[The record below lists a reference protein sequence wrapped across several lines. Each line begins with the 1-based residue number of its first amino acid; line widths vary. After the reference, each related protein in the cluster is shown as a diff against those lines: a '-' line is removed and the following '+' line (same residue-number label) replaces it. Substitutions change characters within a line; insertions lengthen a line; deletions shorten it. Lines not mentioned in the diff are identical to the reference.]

1 MPLPA
6 KIGCYTGRVP
16 RVAPFRPLS
25 FDPAVA
31 GPLDRLTAPPYDVI
45 SGRGRTSLAAASP
58 YNIVHLDLAERQG
71 ANDGNVYAGAAR
83 LLDAWRARGILR
95 EGEST
100 YVAYE
105 STFRLDG
112 HEHRLAGIF
121 CAMELEPWGRDVLPH
136 EETMPGPVEDRLQ
149 LLRALKT
156 HLSAVYGTIAGPC
169 PALAELLD
177 ETRAE
182 PAIAS
187 VVDEEGVGHR
197 IWRVGAAAPVNEWL
211 TDEPL
216 LIADGHH
223 RYTTALAYREERRA
237 EAGPGPWDRIFVL
250 VVDAGSQQV
259 PVLPYHR
266 GQLSGTPPSGG
277 DPVPD
282 LAAALANANDADLRY
297 ATIRRTSEGTVAYA
311 VNRLTG
317 TPPTVRALHEQIL
330 DGAVP
335 DEALRFTH
343 DAKDADAA
351 VRSGEAV
358 AAYLLPLTA
367 PERIRQAVERG
378 QRLPRKSTFF
388 WPKPRTGLV
397 MMPLD

>member
-1 MPLPA
+1 
-6 KIGCYTGRVP
+6 VP

-45 SGRGRTSLAAASP
+45 SGHGRTSLAAASP

-71 ANDGNVYAGAAR
+71 ASDGNVYAGAAR
-83 LLDAWRARGILR
+83 LLDAWRSDGILR
-95 EGEST
+95 SGELG

-112 HEHRLAGIF
+112 HERRLEGIF
-121 CAMELEPWGRDVLPH
+121 CAMQLEPWGRDVLPH
-136 EETMPGPVEDRLQ
+136 EETMPGPVQDRLQ
-149 LLRALKT
+149 LLRALRT

-169 PALAELLD
+169 PELGELLD
-177 ETRAE
+177 RVRAE
-182 PAIAS
+182 PPAAS
-187 VVDEEGVGHR
+187 IVDEEEVRHR
-197 IWRVGAAAPVNEWL
+197 IWRVGADAPVDEWL
-211 TDEPL
+211 ADEPL

-223 RYTTALAYREERRA
+223 RYTTALAYRDEQRA
-237 EAGPGPWDRIFVL
+237 TAGPGPWDRAFVL
-250 VVDAGSQQV
+250 VVDAGSQDV

-266 GQLSGTPPSGG
+266 VQLGGSPPSGG

-282 LAAALANANDADLRY
+282 LAGALANASDADLRY
-297 ATIRRTSEGTVAYA
+297 ATIRRTVGGSIAYA
-311 VNRLTG
+311 LETLTG
-317 TPPTVRALHEQIL
+317 EPPTVRALHEQVL
-330 DGAVP
+330 DGKVP
-335 DEALRFTH
+335 DDALRFTH
-343 DAKDADAA
+343 DATDADTA

-358 AAYLLPLTA
+358 AAYLLPPTA

-397 MMPLD
+397 MMPLS